1 MEMWMTQSSEELI
14 GQFVFSLKL
23 LFEKDTGYA
32 HSVWDHVC
40 VQVSVFVYI
49 WASVLCVDE

>member
-1 MEMWMTQSSEELI
+1 MEMWMNQSSEELI